1 MKYLKSKKVLISLL
15 IVTATI
21 GAITAA
27 KLSSKKTVMKDMNFS
42 TNQLIG
48 MKEKPII
55 ETKKNENPLLFDTT
69 LEMVDF
75 YSKVFELNSEIIYN
89 KINEI
94 INLDL
99 ESWTILN
106 KLNGV
111 EYKSKD
117 EAILRTVYDIY
128 QNPSKYALDNNSIK
142 SNKGYELSNYK
153 PEELVYKFS
162 TVLDVNPQ
170 IALAIAYCECG
181 YKLNSY
187 NFVNKHNI
195 GGIRGN
201 GGFVKFKNEAYG
213 IFKYVLMLRNGYNV
227 TIESGIDKIVS
238 MAQKYCGGSQHWI
251 SVVSN
256 YYNDLNNNGFEFYYN
271 KSQHDRSLNIPY
283 IEKDTYVE

>member
-1 MKYLKSKKVLISLL
+1 
-15 IVTATI
+15 
-21 GAITAA
+21 
-27 KLSSKKTVMKDMNFS
+27 
-42 TNQLIG
+42 
-48 MKEKPII
+48 
-55 ETKKNENPLLFDTT
+55 
-69 LEMVDF
+69 MVDF
-75 YSKVFELNSEIIYN
+75 YSKVFELNSEVIYN

-128 QNPSKYALDNNSIK
+128 QNPSKYSLDNNSIK
-142 SNKGYELSNYK
+142 STKGYELSNYK

-227 TIESGIDKIVS
+227 TSESGIDKIVS

>member
-75 YSKVFELNSEIIYN
+75 YSKVFELNSEVIYN

-128 QNPSKYALDNNSIK
+128 QNPSKYSLDNNSIK
-142 SNKGYELSNYK
+142 STKGYELSNYK

-227 TIESGIDKIVS
+227 TSESGIDKIVS

>member
-1 MKYLKSKKVLISLL
+1 MKYLKNKKVLLSFL

-21 GAITAA
+21 GTITAA
-27 KLSSKKTVMKDMNFS
+27 KLSSKKTVMKDMNIS

-48 MKEKPII
+48 MKEKPVI
-55 ETKKNENPLLFDTT
+55 EVKKNENPLLFETT

-75 YSKVFELNSEIIYN
+75 YSKVFELNNEVIYS

-94 INLDL
+94 INTDI
-99 ESWTILN
+99 ESWMLYN
-106 KLNGV
+106 RLNGIDYSNN
-111 EYKSKD
+111 E
-117 EAILRTVYDIY
+117 EAILKTIYDIY
-128 QNPSKYALDNNSIK
+128 QNPSKYNLDNNSIK
-142 SNKGYELSNYK
+142 SNNGYELSNFK

-201 GGFVKFKNEAYG
+201 GGFVRFKNEAYG
-213 IFKYVLMLRNGYNV
+213 IFKYILMLRNGYNV
-227 TIESGIDKIVS
+227 TSDSGTDKIIS
-238 MAQKYCGGSQHWI
+238 MSKKYCGGSQHWI
-251 SVVSN
+251 SVVTN
-256 YYNDLNNNGFEFYYN
+256 YYNDLNNKGYEFYYN
-271 KSQHDRSLNIPY
+271 KSQHDRSLSIPY